1 MFNNKSSAKFL
12 GLVIVSC
19 VSCVSC
25 DSKTTSADANP
36 TQTQSSQT
44 QTQSSQAPTAEIESI
59 QSARFTR
66 MPATACSNLAP
77 AGELIANRVAAA
89 NLSGEN
95 TGLYEGPVWLDGALY
110 FSHFQFTDGFPS
122 RILKLDQAGQ
132 LTTFLEDSGSN
143 GLAVDAKANLILA
156 SHKNKALVAYNSST
170 KQQQLV
176 ATEFQANPFNSPN
189 DIAITSDGVIYFTD
203 PNYQQKAAPG
213 GQDKTRVYRVSAAGE
228 VSVIDESFSN
238 PNGISLSPDEKFLY
252 IVGNQGQGVLRK
264 YEIQNGVPQS
274 GVDIASDINVP
285 DGMAVDCA
293 GNIYVTEHLGRQVK
307 VFNPEGQQIA
317 TIKVDANITNAAF
330 GGPEGKTL
338 YLTGAGAVW
347 TVDLTITGSAY

>member
-1 MFNNKSSAKFL
+1 MFNNNSPAKFL
-12 GLVIVSC
+12 GLVILSC

-25 DSKTTSADANP
+25 DSKTTSTDANP
-36 TQTQSSQT
+36 TQTQSTQAQLTQAQT
-44 QTQSSQAPTAEIESI
+44 TEI
-59 QSARFTR
+59 QSIRATRFTR
-66 MPATACSNLAP
+66 MPAAACSNLAP
-77 AGELIANRVAAA
+77 SGELLATRVDAA
-89 NLSGEN
+89 NISGDN
-95 TGLYEGPVWLDGALY
+95 TGLYEGPVWLDDALY

-122 RILKLDQAGQ
+122 RILKLDQNGQ

-143 GLAVDAKANLILA
+143 GLAVDANANLILA
-156 SHKNKALVAYNSST
+156 SHKNKALVAYNSAT
-170 KQQQLV
+170 KEHKVLV
-176 ATEFQANPFNSPN
+176 KEYQNNAFNSPN
-189 DIAITSDGVIYFTD
+189 DMAITSDGVIYFTD

-228 VSVIDESFSN
+228 VSVVDESFSN
-238 PNGISLSPDEKFLY
+238 PNGIALSPDEKYLY
-252 IVGNQGQGVLRK
+252 VVGNQGQGVLRK
-264 YEIQNGVPQS
+264 YEIQNGIPQT

-307 VFNPEGQQIA
+307 VFSPEGQQIA
-317 TIKVDANITNAAF
+317 IIKVDANITNAAF

>member
-1 MFNNKSSAKFL
+1 MFNNNFPAKFL

-25 DSKTTSADANP
+25 DSKTTSTDANLAQ
-36 TQTQSSQT
+36 TQSTQAQSSQT
-44 QTQSSQAPTAEIESI
+44 QSAEIQPM
-59 QSARFTR
+59 QSARFAR
-66 MPATACSNLAP
+66 MPAVACSNLAP
-77 AGELIANRVAAA
+77 SGELIATRVAAA
-89 NLSGEN
+89 NVSGEN

-122 RILKLDQAGQ
+122 RILKLDQNGQ

-143 GLAVDAKANLILA
+143 GLAVNASANLVLA
-156 SHKNKALVAYNSST
+156 SHKNKALVELNPAT
-170 KQQQLV
+170 KKSKILIQEYQNNV
-176 ATEFQANPFNSPN
+176 FNSPN
-189 DIAITSDGVIYFTD
+189 DIAITSDGITYFTD

-213 GQDKTRVYRVSAAGE
+213 GQDKTRVYRVSAEGE
-228 VSVIDESFSN
+228 VSVVDDSFYN
-238 PNGISLSPDEKFLY
+238 PNGIALSPDEKFLY
-252 IVGNQGQGVLRK
+252 VVGNENLGVLRK
-264 YEIQNGVPQS
+264 FEIQNGIPQV
-274 GVDIASDINVP
+274 GVDIAKGINVP
-285 DGMAVDCA
+285 DGMAIDCA

-307 VFNPEGQQIA
+307 VFNPDGGQIA

-347 TVDLTITGSAY
+347 TVDLAISGSAY